1 MCVYIYY
8 FGENMYSINTQE
20 VISPLTIEI
29 FKCLFLK
36 QDDMISKRRAELI
49 AEREKKKKGEV
60 SKYDFC

>member
-1 MCVYIYY
+1 
-8 FGENMYSINTQE
+8 MYSINTQE